1 MPGSEGLFLVKG
13 RGAEGRGGVARRFEH
28 GSSIMPELGA
38 LVEEFE
44 TPEISRRPAGPV
56 EAPYQPPKSRGE
68 PPSVFVKF
76 WILVSVLLVAVSG
89 GLLCYA
95 FLFSPIQP
103 LPDFRWTESYQLSEP
118 TVAVEAP
125 PEDDRRVWVG
135 TKRQGILRFEPRT
148 LMWRSPVT
156 QTSTGGRLL
165 ADHICGIPMSYGLVG
180 ICCESEGRRGL
191 LLARPDGARQPLEF
205 WARPFLDLSHLGID
219 SGDTLTSVT
228 AGARPDEI
236 VVGSAQSGIGIYHLP
251 TRRWVEHITR
261 ASGGIGDDHVH
272 DLYRWP
278 GGVIVAHD
286 LGIDLCRDE
295 EGKWV
300 RVATITGVGSKGVS
314 RIYARRESAEEIDLW
329 CVTVGRGLVALT
341 LRRDGT
347 VRGQTVLISER
358 SVPGLTAES
367 CVMADFHPLTDVLW
381 VGFRQG
387 EGIGFARYWFPHHD
401 WAGTEGPVPSASIR
415 CLRGL
420 ADGSALIGTAD
431 GVWQVWDAGLPSL
444 QVDWRGLR
452 GEDVTEIAA
461 SKALVWAR
469 SRWSPEE
476 GMVPY
481 RLRTAVADSPQRQE
495 EWGWSDLLG
504 PSRFDGLT
512 EEDLTCAAPIPGS
525 RDFYFGTKSKGIGR
539 WRGASHE
546 PECAF
551 APGVDDAPQGV
562 LDITCPPGGQIVAI
576 GSDHQVRFFDGRR
589 WQRIFTPS
597 GLPGRPEEV
606 ITAAARGAEL
616 FVATSEKVGRYDMA
630 SHQWRILPSL
640 KDVVQLERAGDI
652 LWARTRNKELF
663 ALSLFIEDSYRWQKV
678 RENVVHLD
686 AYGDVLLAI
695 TEEESGVYHL
705 FLSRGNSMEL
715 TPAVTPRPLSSPLG
729 NWTASCAAGAHLYVG
744 GMEEFLARYDL
755 STHQWETIPLP
766 GSSTGA
772 KQLEATSAGL
782 WFVSHLEELW
792 LWDAQRR
799 IWLEPPI
806 CSHVE
811 SIAGDEKGIAVL
823 MRPPS
828 GSRETARLA
837 WVADQDFRLTLIG
850 GALDSPVETATAAAE
865 FREGLF
871 LGCFGGWHRYDR
883 TFHEWKTFPLE
894 QTSTVQM
901 FASTGKFLY
910 GLVGRES
917 EGGGTLYRFDPEQD
931 AVYPISDPQEPSQS
945 LGADFIT
952 ADGSRTVAFMRKD
965 EGVVAIVDDAP
976 DELRSLYPSSAS
988 QLARRQVTFAAENG
1002 ESLCLGTDA
1011 GTVHIYGK
1019 AGGGERRWQVVQL
1032 GEGSSW
1038 SGSADRSVRRIFFPD
1053 PNTMVT
1059 VRSDN
1064 VLVHRRK
1071 GEGWQL
1077 VRQVFPQ
1084 PTPCDAWDAGGG
1096 RILVVAFEEDAP
1108 LRSTLVSQAFLD
1120 TPSGGSSKQELL
1132 GSPLS
1137 ASTRPLPPTT
1147 KVAEWVRPNDL
1158 WLFRVAADGT
1168 FWCYSLAR
1176 RGWERQPFGQVEQLI
1191 PWGDT
1196 LWAYA
1201 PGPRE
1206 LYFLMDGDS
1215 PRWQAFT
1222 TTQQIADFVSDDSM
1236 LLVRHASGQVEGV
1249 WPAGPGQLRR
1259 VTLIPEVPPGL
1270 ERIQGSPSALAEVGH
1285 YLLCSFASEGTYAY
1299 DMQRHQWTQAFP
1311 REVKQFL
1318 RTKGSSPKLF
1328 ALSGDGQL
1336 LRWEEGQRSLV
1347 KVGTPAPVDT
1357 ATVVEELLAIGTA
1370 DGGIYVSEDGH
1381 GWQAVIDPRNRLS
1394 GSAWP
1399 PITAIAEWED
1409 KLWLGLG
1416 QGGKGQLACFDPRSL
1431 RWEQADI
1438 PAGVPERFFIA
1449 GDALWVVTVESKLGR
1464 HLYQVRSPVG
1474 LTQVAKSLR
1483 NVWVYGEE
1491 LWVLTNTGEL
1501 QRARTPQLSWQ
1512 PVFPDFQPSLP
1523 LSDGIRV
1530 TSAVATG
1537 SDLAVVLSDSSVWHH
1552 SDDSIGWKRILPS
1565 VSGRGFQ
1572 RQVLC
1577 INGLL
1582 ITSEPDGSLLGFNP
1596 RKGAY
1601 EPIPLGTVLAP
1612 GDPAPPKWEV
1622 RSPGQGLTV
1631 QVRRTEDSSWV
1642 SLQTGILPWDDFVD
1656 LAVDAEHVYLQTR
1669 GGSIRV
1675 VRKADGQDVTAQ
1687 FAGQSLEERFRR
1699 PSSLALDGRIFM
1711 ASVEPQGLWEG
1722 PEKQTRISIVLR
1734 AEAGLPLKGVVRP
1747 YVRGGQLGT
1756 TWQWGYSLAG
1766 EGSTLL
1772 AAFPDGLFVWEKAGN
1787 SLVLRDAEVLFDVSG
1802 QTPVI
1807 YPGNPAIALTASGD
1821 CFVFDSGM
1829 RKWESVPGGRAEK
1842 LRELLRPQPGVAERS
1857 VLGPTWTLEE
1867 DGNKLSICLRT
1878 QDGHQYPVTLG
1889 RGGLGLDR
1897 VVAMALSPT
1906 EIIFFTPDG
1915 KVVYDK
1921 AETLGV
1927 PKTVFPAQAA
1937 RPDMVDADCY
1947 TIPAPRG
1954 FQAACRRRGGSEL
1967 WVLGEGGWEKL
1978 SDSPSPP
1985 APPEGPLFQGQYCTW
2000 VDDGLIEI
2008 RPPAGG
2014 RGQGGRG
2021 SIRTSLDLQTGR
2033 FSVDEW
2039 IRMAA
2044 HRGEIWAFSRAGLVR
2059 ITPAGFAEAFL
2070 QEDSSYDWAAGGT
2083 LEVISEEQQ
2092 SWLVAGVRTRDSG
2105 DEQLLV
2111 WEQGRWRPVRSSERI
2126 YQLYRDRHERLLRGT
2141 FWRIDRSR
2149 INASP
2154 ERELEHRWPW
2164 QPPDEFITVTIDP
2177 SHPRYPDVFDFERVN
2192 GLRFF
2197 GGELWLATDAGV
2209 IAVSPSTGE
2218 ITYFGAVRPKTPV
2231 SRLAEREGI
2240 LFAEAGGIYR
2250 WDPPARQWR
2259 PAFGEDPFEVS
2270 PVLLSTPNWH
2280 VVRQPQLEISC
2291 RWSADSTK
2299 LEPVRI
2305 IPDPAGGY
2313 RFEFD
2318 VVSVALPTGRDLV
2331 LLSAAGLVERSLEK
2345 PADVRRVVLPGVGP
2359 SASKLE
2365 LFVFGPKEQQQIIAR
2380 AGIKLF
2386 QRDPS
2391 GKWEELNPDKRSRV
2405 EPFLGKFLA
2414 WTQTWYVEKGSPS
2427 VKIRVRFP
2435 RDIRYKT
2442 TVFKEARGLF
2452 DFDILTDGCVYD
2464 AGDVLIATEGGI
2476 GRLDSQGR
2484 WLRRYADTLED
2495 GIPHISVTG
2504 LAKREGSQLLA
2515 KGTSQFAAG
2524 ESFYEFQRE
2533 KDRWEAMAPG
2543 PQTTEMYQRLRSLL
2557 FENPQGWA
2565 AVDLQEY
2572 NRGTGRRS
2580 APSSC
2585 SLSLVWKGEPVWLI
2599 GFQEKICFA
2608 HDVRYSVQWHKDY
2621 LWYATEGGVL
2631 REKPPGRST
2640 ASSSGTPETRLYA
2653 QDFGPKTDLWNPRPP
2668 VAVGLIKVPK
2678 SGGDP
2683 MVLLLS
2689 PPVASEVSRDFDF
2702 SRAFLYEPKKDGFVP
2717 AVGVDP
2723 STIARCVDDG
2733 FWYWFKRSP
2742 DQLTVDFHPGRADIT
2757 PDYVRLANGTFRFF
2771 DLIPTLPE
2779 GEPLRSV
2786 AFYGGRLFVATQGGL
2801 MSFDG
2806 EKGNPVKL
2814 YALAFPLTGGSPS
2827 PIRRVVGLFYS
2838 CRRQQLFAKCELLG
2852 GTSRVSQ
2859 QWLLFEST
2867 SSRGDQD
2874 GRWVMYFKT
2883 DPLED
2888 AEIVVDN
2895 DLLTWRQKPDRA
2907 DIHIKNSDIDPGTP
2921 YQLFFEGKFSFDH
2934 VFSVAT
2940 PGEFVW
2946 LATAGGAVAVLPEN
2960 RRIERLFAQC
2970 FGLSEDRR
2978 LPDLREICSAPL
2990 NGSQRGSLYA
3000 RTSQK
3005 QTYEYVSPRDGK
3017 GLGQWREVPS
3027 EIADPAFEAAYRKD
3041 TPAPEFWTWVQPPDG
3056 IYVQLHP
3063 TQPPNLQF
3071 GACAPHSHYSLMSR
3085 GRFAWDDLRD
3095 AVLMGRELIF
3105 ATPGGICVYELGHFD
3120 ESVTLKEIHGRCPQG
3135 NLGETPMTN
3144 VERIVVEGQEL
3155 AAWNREHVFRGRRTS
3170 EGWQWEVDLT
3180 RQPSQM
3186 KSTRRLVTR
3195 NGEWHVI
3202 AGPNNQGLTVV
3213 HMPQG
3218 QRGRKIT
3225 LVNSPSVSVANYD
3238 LSQAILADQ
3247 KILIPGKKGVLCI
3260 DLEFAQRQKAWQR
3273 ISIVV
3278 AVLSL
3283 IVAGIAF
3290 APAGSISRRSSG
3302 NSPKSKNSP

>member
-1 MPGSEGLFLVKG
+1 MS
-13 RGAEGRGGVARRFEH
+13 
-28 GSSIMPELGA
+28 ELGA

-44 TPEISRRPAGPV
+44 TPEIGGKPTGLV
-56 EAPYQPPKSRGE
+56 EAPYQPPKSGGE
-68 PPSVFVKF
+68 PPTIFIKF
-76 WILVSVLLVAVSG
+76 WILVSLVLVAVSG
-89 GLLCYA
+89 GLLSYA
-95 FLFSPIQP
+95 FLFSPVRP
-103 LPDFRWTESYQLSEP
+103 LPDFRWNESYQMSEP
-118 TVAVEAP
+118 TVLVEAP
-125 PEDDRRVWVG
+125 PEDSRRVWVG
-135 TKRQGILRFEPRT
+135 TKHRGILRFEPWT

-165 ADHICGIPMSYGLVG
+165 ADHVCGIPMSFGLVG

-191 LLARPDGARQPLEF
+191 MLARPEEAPELFQF
-205 WARPFLDLSHLGID
+205 WDRPFLDFSHLGID

-272 DLYRWP
+272 DLYRWS
-278 GGVIVAHD
+278 GGVIVAHN

-295 EGKWV
+295 GGKWV
-300 RVATITGVGSKGVS
+300 RVATITGLGRKGVS
-314 RIYARRESAEEIDLW
+314 RIYARQESAEEIDLW

-367 CVMADFHPLTDVLW
+367 CVMADFHPLTDTLW

-420 ADGSALIGTAD
+420 ADGSALIGTDD
-431 GVWQVWDAGLPSL
+431 GVWQVWDADQPTL
-444 QVDWRGLR
+444 QVEWRGLR
-452 GEDVTEIAA
+452 GEDVREIAA

-469 SRWSPEE
+469 THWLPEE

-481 RLRTAVADSPQRQE
+481 RLRTAAAVSPQE
-495 EWGWSDLLG
+495 KGVWGWTDLLG
-504 PSRFDGLT
+504 PLRFDGLT
-512 EEDLTCAAPIPGS
+512 DEDLTCAAPIPGS

-539 WRGASHE
+539 WRSASHE
-546 PECAF
+546 PEWAF

-562 LDITCPPGGQIVAI
+562 LDITCPPGEQIVAI
-576 GSDHQVRFFDGRR
+576 GCDHQVHFFDGRR
-589 WQRIFTPS
+589 WKAIFTPS
-597 GLPGRPEEV
+597 GLPGRPEDV
-606 ITAAARGAEL
+606 ITAAAGGSEI
-616 FVATSEKVGRYDMA
+616 FVATSENVGRYDMA
-630 SHQWRILPSL
+630 SHLWRVLPSL
-640 KDVVQLERAGDI
+640 KGIVQLERVGDM

-663 ALSLFIEDSYRWQKV
+663 ALSLIGAESSGWQKV
-678 RENVVHLD
+678 RENVVHVD
-686 AYGDVLLAI
+686 AYGELLLAI
-695 TEEESGVYHL
+695 TEEESGIYHL
-705 FLSRGNSMEL
+705 FLSRGDSTEL
-715 TPAVTPRPLSSPLG
+715 TPAVTPRPLRSALG
-729 NWTASCAAGAHLYVG
+729 NWTAGSAVGGQLYVG
-744 GMEEFLARYDL
+744 RTEGFLAHYDL
-755 STHQWETIPLP
+755 STHQWEEIPLP

-782 WFVSHLEELW
+782 WFLCHLGELW
-792 LWDAQRR
+792 LWDAKRR

-811 SIAGDEKGIAVL
+811 SIAGDDMGVAVL

-828 GSRETARLA
+828 GWRDTARLA
-837 WVADQDFRLTLIG
+837 WVADQDSRHIFIR

-865 FREGLF
+865 FRERLF
-871 LGCFGGWHRYDR
+871 LGSFGGWHRYDR
-883 TFHEWKTFPLE
+883 RFHDWKTFPLE

-910 GLVGRES
+910 GLVGREG

-931 AVYPISDPQEPSQS
+931 AVYPISDRQEPSQS
-945 LGADFIT
+945 LAADFIT
-952 ADGSRTVAFMRKD
+952 ADGSRTLAFMRKD
-965 EGVVAIVDDAP
+965 EGVVAIVDEAP
-976 DELRSLYPSSAS
+976 DELRSLYPCSAS

-1019 AGGGERRWQVVQL
+1019 TRGTERRWQVVRL
-1032 GEGSSW
+1032 EEASSG

-1064 VLVHRRK
+1064 IFVQRRK

-1077 VRQVFPQ
+1077 VRQIFPQ
-1084 PTPCDAWDAGGG
+1084 STLCDAWDAGGG
-1096 RILVVAFEEDAP
+1096 RILVVAFEAGSS
-1108 LRSTLVSQAFLD
+1108 LGTALVSQAFLD

-1137 ASTRPLPPTT
+1137 ASTRPVSPTT

-1191 PWGDT
+1191 PCGNT

-1206 LYFLMDGDS
+1206 LYFLLDADS
-1215 PRWQAFT
+1215 PQWQAFPA
-1222 TTQQIADFVSDDSM
+1222 TQQIADFVSDGSM

-1249 WPAGPGQLRR
+1249 WPGEPGQLRR

-1270 ERIQGSPSALAEVGH
+1270 QRVQGLPSALAEVGH

-1299 DMQRHQWTQAFP
+1299 DMLRHQWTEVFP
-1311 REVKQFL
+1311 REIKQFL
-1318 RTKGSSPKLF
+1318 RTKGTSPKLF
-1328 ALSGDGQL
+1328 GLSGDGQL
-1336 LRWEEGQRSLV
+1336 LGWEEGQRSLV

-1357 ATVVEELLAIGTA
+1357 ATVVEELLAIGTV
-1370 DGGIYVSEDGH
+1370 DGGIYVSEDGR
-1381 GWQAVIDPRNRLS
+1381 GWHAVIDPRNRLS

-1399 PITAIAEWED
+1399 PITAIAEWQD

-1416 QGGKGQLACFDPRSL
+1416 QGGKGQLACFDPRTL

-1438 PAGVPERFFIA
+1438 PAGIPERFFIA
-1449 GDALWVVTVESKLGR
+1449 GEALWVVAVESKLGR
-1464 HLYQVRSPVG
+1464 HLYQVRSPMG

-1501 QRARTPQLSWQ
+1501 QRAKLPQLAWQ
-1512 PVFPDFQPSLP
+1512 PVFPDLQPSLP
-1523 LSDGIRV
+1523 LSGGIRV
-1530 TSAVATG
+1530 TSAVAAG
-1537 SDLAVVLSDSSVWHH
+1537 PELAVVLSDSSVWHR
-1552 SDDSIGWKRILPS
+1552 SDDSIGWKKILPS
-1565 VSGRGFQ
+1565 VSARGFQ
-1572 RQVLC
+1572 RQILC

-1596 RKGAY
+1596 RKGVY

-1612 GDPAPPKWEV
+1612 GDPAPAKWEV
-1622 RSPGQGLTV
+1622 RNPGQGLTL

-1642 SLQTGILPWDDFVD
+1642 SLQTGLLPWDDFVD
-1656 LAVDAEHVYLQTR
+1656 LAVDAEYVCLQTR

-1675 VRKADGQDVTAQ
+1675 VRRTDGQDVTAQ

-1699 PSSLALDGRIFM
+1699 PSSLVLNGRIFT
-1711 ASVEPQGLWEG
+1711 ASVGPQGLWEG

-1734 AEAGLPLKGVVRP
+1734 AEAGLPLKGVVQP
-1747 YVRGGQLGT
+1747 YVQGGQLGT
-1756 TWQWGYSLAG
+1756 AWQWGYSLVG

-1772 AAFPDGLFVWEKAGN
+1772 AAFPDGLFVWEKTGD
-1787 SLVLRDAEVLFDVSG
+1787 SFVLGDAEVLSDVTG
-1802 QTPVI
+1802 KTPEI
-1807 YPGNPAIALTASGD
+1807 YPGNPTVALTAGGG
-1821 CFVFDSGM
+1821 CFVFDSGR
-1829 RKWESVPGGRAEK
+1829 RKWEAVVAGEAEK
-1842 LRELLRPQPGVAERS
+1842 LRELVRSQPALSQRS
-1857 VLGPTWTLEE
+1857 VLGPSWTLEE
-1867 DGNKLSICLRT
+1867 DGSRPVICLRT
-1878 QDGHQYPVTLG
+1878 QDGHHYPVTLG
-1889 RGGLGLDR
+1889 RHGLGLDR

-1921 AETLGV
+1921 GETLGL
-1927 PKTVFPAQAA
+1927 PKTLFPAHAA

-1947 TIPAPRG
+1947 TVPAPRG
-1954 FQAACRRRGGSEL
+1954 FQAACRRREGSDL

-1978 SDSPSPP
+1978 LDSPLPP
-1985 APPEGPLFQGQYCTW
+1985 APPEGPLFQGQHCTW

-2008 RPPAGG
+2008 RPPVGG
-2014 RGQGGRG
+2014 RAEGGRA
-2021 SIRTSLDLQTGR
+2021 SIRTSLNLQTGR

-2039 IRMAA
+2039 IRVAA

-2059 ITPAGFAEAFL
+2059 IVPAGFAEAFL
-2070 QEDSSYDWAAGGT
+2070 QDESSYDWAAGGT
-2083 LEVISEEQQ
+2083 LEVISEQQQ

-2111 WEQGRWRPVRSSERI
+2111 WEQGRWRPVGSSERI

-2149 INASP
+2149 INAFP

-2164 QPPDEFITVTIDP
+2164 QRPDEFITVSIDP

-2209 IAVSPSTGE
+2209 IAVNPSTGE
-2218 ITYFGAVRPKTPV
+2218 ISYFGTVRPKTPV
-2231 SRLAEREGI
+2231 SRLAEREGN

-2259 PAFGEDPFEVS
+2259 PAPGEDPFEVS
-2270 PVLLSTPNWH
+2270 PVLLNTPNWR

-2305 IPDPAGGY
+2305 VPDPAGGY

-2318 VVSVALPTGRDLV
+2318 VVSVALPRGRDLV
-2331 LLSAAGLVERSLEK
+2331 LLSAAGLIERSLEK
-2345 PADVRRVVLPGVGP
+2345 PADVRRVVLPGVAP

-2380 AGIKLF
+2380 AGTKLF
-2386 QRDPS
+2386 QRDPA
-2391 GKWEELNPDKRSRV
+2391 GKWEELDPDERSRV

-2414 WTQTWYVEKGSPS
+2414 WTQTWYIEKSFPS
-2427 VKIRVRFP
+2427 VKVRVRFP
-2435 RDIRYKT
+2435 RDVRYKT

-2464 AGDVLIATEGGI
+2464 AGDVMIGTEGGI
-2476 GRLDSQGR
+2476 GRLDGQGR
-2484 WLRRYADTLED
+2484 WFRRYADTSED
-2495 GIPHISVTG
+2495 GFPHISVAG

-2515 KGTSQFAAG
+2515 RGTSQTAVG
-2524 ESFYEFQRE
+2524 ESFYEFHRQ
-2533 KDRWEAMAPG
+2533 KDRWEALAPG
-2543 PQTTEMYQRLRSLL
+2543 PDTRELYQRLRSLL
-2557 FENPQGWA
+2557 FENPEGWA
-2565 AVDLQEY
+2565 GVDLQEY
-2572 NRGTGRRS
+2572 NRGSSRRS
-2580 APSSC
+2580 TPNFC

-2599 GFQEKICFA
+2599 GLQEKICFA
-2608 HDVRYSVQWHKDY
+2608 HDIRYSVQWHADS

-2631 REKPPGRST
+2631 REKPGGGRT
-2640 ASSSGTPETRLYA
+2640 VSSLGATESRLYA
-2653 QDFGPKTDLWNPRPP
+2653 QDFGPKTDLWNPRAP
-2668 VAVGLIKVPK
+2668 VAVGLIKVAKP
-2678 SGGDP
+2678 GGNP

-2689 PPVASEVSRDFDF
+2689 PPVASEVSRSFDF
-2702 SRAFLYEPKKDGFVP
+2702 SRTFLYEPKKDSFV
-2717 AVGVDP
+2717 AAIGVDP
-2723 STIARCVDDG
+2723 STIASCVDDG

-2742 DQLTVDFHPGRADIT
+2742 DQLTVEFHPGRADI
-2757 PDYVRLANGTFRFF
+2757 PPNYVRLANGTFRFF
-2771 DLIPTLPE
+2771 DLISTLPE
-2779 GEPLRSV
+2779 GGPLRSV
-2786 AFYGGRLFVATQGGL
+2786 AFYGGRLFVATEGGL
-2801 MSFDG
+2801 MSFEG

-2814 YALAFPLTGGSPS
+2814 YAVAFAPNGRSSS

-2838 CRRQQLFAKCELLG
+2838 YPRQQLFAKCEILG
-2852 GTSRVSQ
+2852 SAFTVSQ
-2859 QWLLFEST
+2859 QWLLFEGSH
-2867 SSRGDQD
+2867 SSGGQN
-2874 GRWVMYFKT
+2874 GRWVLYNGA
-2883 DPLED
+2883 DPLQHAD
-2888 AEIVVDN
+2888 VVVDN
-2895 DLLTWRQKPDRA
+2895 DLLTWRQKPGTA
-2907 DIHIKNSDIDPGTP
+2907 DVHIKKSDMAPGIP
-2921 YQLFFEGKFSFDH
+2921 YDLFFEGKFSFDH

-2940 PGEFVW
+2940 AGEFVW
-2946 LATAGGAVAVLPEN
+2946 LAAAGGAVAVLPQN
-2960 RRIERLFAQC
+2960 RQIERLFAQC
-2970 FGLSEDRR
+2970 FGLTEDRR
-2978 LPDLREICSAPL
+2978 LPDLREICSAPVDGRTTVL
-2990 NGSQRGSLYA
+2990 LYA
-3000 RTSQK
+3000 RTRQK

-3017 GLGQWREVPS
+3017 NLGQWRQVPA
-3027 EIADPAFEAAYRKD
+3027 EIADPAFAAAYRKD
-3041 TPAPEFWTWVQPPDG
+3041 TPAPEFWTWVQPPEG

-3063 TQPPNLQF
+3063 TRPPNLQF
-3071 GACAPHSHYSLMSR
+3071 GACAPQPHYSLMSR
-3085 GRFAWDDLRD
+3085 GRFVWDDLRD
-3095 AVLMGRELIF
+3095 AVLVGRELIF
-3105 ATPGGICVYELGHFD
+3105 ATPGGVCVYKVGHFG
-3120 ESVTLKEIHGRCPQG
+3120 ESVTLKEIYGRCQKE
-3135 NLGETPMTN
+3135 NVGEIPMTDI
-3144 VERIVVEGQEL
+3144 ERIVREGREV
-3155 AAWNREHVFRGRRTS
+3155 AAWNREHVFRGRRIS

-3180 RQPSQM
+3180 REPSQM
-3186 KSTRRLVTR
+3186 ESTRRLVTWS
-3195 NGEWHVI
+3195 GEWHVI
-3202 AGPNNQGLTVV
+3202 AGPNGRGLTVV
-3213 HMPQG
+3213 HIPQG
-3218 QRGRKIT
+3218 NPHGKRI
-3225 LVNSPSVSVANYD
+3225 VMSSPSVSVAKYD
-3238 LSQAILADQ
+3238 ISRAILADQ
-3247 KILIPGKKGVLCI
+3247 KILIPGKKEVLCI
-3260 DLEFAQRQKAWQR
+3260 DLGFAQRQKTWQQ
-3273 ISIVV
+3273 ISIMV

-3283 IVAGIAF
+3283 IVAMIAF
-3290 APAGSISRRSSG
+3290 APAASISRKGVGDSSKTEAA
-3302 NSPKSKNSP
+3302 P